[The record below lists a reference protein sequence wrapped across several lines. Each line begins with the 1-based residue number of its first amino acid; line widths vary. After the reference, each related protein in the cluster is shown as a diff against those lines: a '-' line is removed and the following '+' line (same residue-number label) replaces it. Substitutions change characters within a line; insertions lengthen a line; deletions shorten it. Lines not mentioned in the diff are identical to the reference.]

1 VDEAVADK
9 VVKYCTMLRA
19 WKIHIYHSTVIGHF
33 EQLVSGT
40 ELGKKLERPDGSWD
54 ILKLRNNEEAA
65 AKNPKA
71 QDDRV
76 GSPGKG
82 SSAGAARRKNLVRP
96 STAAGPP
103 PPRSRRVGNPGGAPP
118 PNGTAVAAPLGVNQ
132 M

>member
-1 VDEAVADK
+1 MDEPLADK
-9 VVKYCTMLRA
+9 VVEYCTMLRA

-40 ELGKKLERPDGSWD
+40 ELGNKLERPDGSRD
-54 ILKLRNNEEAA
+54 MLKLHNNEVAA

-103 PPRSRRVGNPGGAPP
+103 PRSRRVGNPGGAPP